1 MKSFHSS
8 YCILKAKS
16 TPLQKVQAILTFS
29 KKVTVGLYQ
38 WKCQPL
44 SRVQLFVTPWTAAHQ
59 APLSME
65 FSRQEYWSGLPFPS
79 PGDLPHPGIKPRS
92 PTLQAA
98 SLPTEPT
105 GKLISMK
112 VVGSRVLFSKVS
124 TNK

>member
-29 KKVTVGLYQ
+29 KKVTVGLHQ

-65 FSRQEYWSGLPFPS
+65 FSRQEYWSGLPFPAQGIF
-79 PGDLPHPGIKPRS
+79 PTQGWNLPQGSKRKGVREG
-92 PTLQAA
+92 LEK
-98 SLPTEPT
+98 LPSAP
-105 GKLISMK
+105 
-112 VVGSRVLFSKVS
+112 
-124 TNK
+124 